1 MKRFLALVLTVA
13 LIVSLCP
20 LGTFSLTASAAGV
33 GSGNTTEFAG
43 GSGTASDPYLIS
55 TKEHLNNVRMYLS
68 AHFKMLNDLTFDGSD
83 FLYGGDFFN
92 NGIGW
97 KPIGTFKGVFDGN
110 NCTISNLYVDT
121 ATDNIGLFSYVKNG
135 TVKNVRLSNAFISGK
150 KYVGGI
156 CGYLE
161 ATPDHKASLSNC
173 YVDGEIKAQEY
184 AGGICGYSKDS
195 RAWNTTGGLNPTSYR
210 TFGIISIEKCY
221 NDAAVSANDFSAGIL
236 TTSYGADC
244 SVYSCVNSG
253 NIFSEGFSGGI
264 VSYLTGVDDYSTGY
278 NSLTGSYVRYYCDY
292 LSLNNCYNNG
302 RIQGMYAGGIAGG
315 ATSSTRSDVYGGI
328 SKSYNVGELIG
339 TTTDGIIAKI
349 GSCKVNL
356 CYSSS
361 KQTEEELQ
369 KVSTY
374 VDWDFDSTWSM
385 GGSKEYVYPELQHFT
400 LQGTVAIDGTVAYGQ
415 TVFPSIEGLTRK
427 PTSLEYVWYIDK
439 VQVHQGSEYTLD
451 SSDVGKD
458 LTVEVISNDFACAGY
473 VTSSKYKVSKSY
485 QPNTP
490 VLPELLTLSDN
501 SFEISTVPV
510 QEYSID
516 NLNWQSAGLF
526 KDLAPNK
533 KYTVYSRILEN
544 DVYFLGVSKVVFELT
559 TARRPLSGV
568 VNISGTPRFGS
579 VLKADVSGVG
589 PKGATYRYEW
599 KRGDVLVGT
608 SSSYTIV
615 REDIDQNITLY
626 VYGTDDYTGQLVSP
640 SMTATK
646 ANGTTPAAPV
656 IKTKTNTSVTLAERT
671 GYEYSKDKV
680 MWQDSTFFGGLSAA
694 TEYTFYQRF
703 KETDTVFASKASVGT
718 TAITLKNTIAAPSKP
733 VIKNVTNVSVTLE
746 AKVGYEYSADGV
758 KWQTA
763 NTFSGLT
770 PNTEYSFCQR
780 IAETPTDYASS
791 PSGWVFTVTLKNSVK
806 APAAPTVRSATDT
819 VVTLTPISGYEY
831 SKDGTTWQTSN
842 VFRGLT
848 PLSTYRFYQR
858 VAETN
863 RDYASPASQAVSF
876 KVKHIAPKPS
886 APVLKEKTNNKIVV
900 EYNEGYEYSL
910 GGSVWSTNTVFS
922 GLNPNTT
929 VSIYC
934 RIPENDTHYSSEVSS
949 ALTVTT
955 LKNTVSRPL
964 APTLSAKTDS
974 SVTLTHNSAY
984 EYSADGVVWQS
995 SNTFSGL
1002 LPNKEYTF
1010 YQRVA
1015 ETAVSYASEKSDAL
1029 TVRTYKMTVA
1039 KPLAPTVS
1047 QKTATS
1053 ITLVKQN
1060 GYEYSLDGVTWQTN
1074 NTFTGL
1080 KANTSY
1086 SFYQRIAETETAY
1099 VSQISPVL
1107 QVFTPKHTA
1116 KTPSAPTTSK
1126 ITATSIT
1133 LTSHSGYEYSK
1144 DGVTWQSGTTFS
1156 NLKANTSYTFY
1167 QRVAETSDTYASS
1180 ISAALV
1186 VKTAQKSACSKPV
1199 LAPAVYDYNAYMI
1212 QLVAINGYEYSRDN
1226 KTWTTNPQFTSLSA
1240 NKEYTFYQRVAET
1253 ASERASSAKSIKVST
1268 AKAGANSNTY
1278 YDRVLAYINANGSKD
1293 SKGDVCVVTSYRYD
1307 DGATSYFSIK
1317 NSGGTLVF
1325 AYLYD
1330 PAYSSSQI
1338 STMSEIVVKKGNK
1351 TATYEFTMFYSKYDD
1366 AIDYATDTVTF
1377 DRSRYTSSTT
1387 LSTAAKGVYITQSI
1401 FKKQFNADHQLFMSI
1416 WDGQLYKRLGF
1427 GLKSLGFTAYDGE
1440 GKVAC
1445 DPASGYHTGNSEVRC
1460 KRAATCSVDGNTGHT
1475 YCLTCGLKKVS
1486 GTIIKATGRHSYTNA
1501 CDADCNNCGEV
1512 RTVPSHKYDNACD
1525 ATCNVCKAT
1534 RSVSGHKFDN
1544 AGDTT
1549 CNVCGYTTVVKGD
1562 ANGDGA
1568 ISVTDMVMVKSH
1580 LLRKSTI
1587 TGSAA
1592 KAADTNGDGSITIT
1606 DFIQIKAHILGK
1618 SKLK

>member
-1 MKRFLALVLTVA
+1 MKRVLAVLLSVA
-13 LIVSLCP
+13 LMMSLCP
-20 LGTFSLTASAAGV
+20 LGTFNLTVSAADMEN
-33 GSGNTTEFAG
+33 GNITDFAG
-43 GSGTASDPYLIS
+43 GAGTVEDPYLVS
-55 TKEHLNNVRMYLS
+55 TKEHLDNVRFYRS
-68 AHFKMLNDLTFDGSD
+68 SHFKMVNDIEFEEAD
-83 FLYGGDFFN
+83 FSEGGDFYN
-92 NGIGW
+92 KGAGW
-97 KPIGTFKGVFDGN
+97 KPIDSFSGN
-110 NCTISNLYVDT
+110 FCGGYHTIENLFINRWEEENV
-121 ATDNIGLFSYVKNG
+121 GLFSQTTETAVIESVGLINVNISGATNAVGAICGEASQGSFKNCFVSG
-135 TVKNVRLSNAFISGK
+135 TVKGEK
-150 KYVGGI
+150 DVGGVI
-156 CGYLE
+156 GSTIGKTTVSECQNK
-161 ATPDHKASLSNC
+161 ATVISES
-173 YVDGEIKAQEY
+173 ES
-184 AGGICGYSKDS
+184 AGGILGRAYS
-195 RAWNTTGGLNPTSYR
+195 
-210 TFGIISIEKCY
+210 
-221 NDAAVSANDFSAGIL
+221 
-236 TTSYGADC
+236 TTSKSYTYNTFWKYYYTTYEWCYIDNCINNG
-244 SVYSCVNSG
+244 VVSG
-253 NIFSEGFSGGI
+253 NI
-264 VSYLTGVDDYSTGY
+264 
-278 NSLTGSYVRYYCDY
+278 
-292 LSLNNCYNNG
+292 
-302 RIQGMYAGGIAGG
+302 AGGIIGLAP
-315 ATSSTRSDVYGGI
+315 TTVYESFRPSNQTAYYI
-328 SKSYNVGELIG
+328 TEPDAQLKCCYSIGEIIG
-339 TTTDGIIAKI
+339 TQDSGGLVGCGFDYETTP
-349 GSCKVNL
+349 
-356 CYSSS
+356 SSFYMLEEQKEYTKNFGTELDS
-361 KQTEEELQ
+361 KAFRFQNSFT
-369 KVSTY
+369 
-374 VDWDFDSTWSM
+374 DWDFNTIWTM
-385 GGSKEYVYPELQHFT
+385 GGNKEYLYPELQCFT
-400 LQGTVAIDGTVAYGQ
+400 LDGTLEMEGDCVYQ
-415 TVFPSIEGLTRK
+415 STVKANASKLKRIDDSFSYK
-427 PTSLEYVWYIDK
+427 WYIDD
-439 VQVHQGSEYTLD
+439 VQVSESEMYTLCEN
-451 SSDVGKD
+451 DVGKN
-458 LTVEVISNDFACAGY
+458 LKLEVIGNCPLNMGSIFSEE
-473 VTSSKYKVSKSY
+473 VTVGKAV
-485 QPNTP
+485 QIMHP
-490 VLPELLTLSDN
+490 VIPELLYLDDN
-501 SFEISTVPV
+501 KIEITAVAT
-510 QEYSID
+510 QEYSI
-516 NLNWQSAGLF
+516 NNVNWQISGVFENL
-526 KDLAPNK
+526 DPNK
-533 KYTVYSRILEN
+533 TYTVYSRILEN
-544 DVYFLGVSKVVFELT
+544 DLYLLGESVEVLNAT
-559 TARRPLSGV
+559 TDRRALSGKV
-568 VNISGTPRFGS
+568 SITGTSRFGDT
-579 VLKADVSGVG
+579 LKADVSAVG
-589 PKGATYRYEW
+589 PQGVTYRYEW

-615 REDIDQNITLY
+615 QEDIDQNITLY

-680 MWQDSTFFGGLSAA
+680 TWQDSTFFGGLSAA

-733 VIKNVTNVSVTLE
+733 VIKSVTNVSVTLE
-746 AKVGYEYSADGV
+746 AKTGYEYSADGV

-763 NTFSGLT
+763 NTFSDLT
-770 PNTEYSFCQR
+770 PNMEYSFCQR
-780 IAETPTDYASS
+780 IAETSTDYASAQ
-791 PSGWVFTVTLKNSVK
+791 SGYVYVVTLKNSVK
-806 APAAPTVRSATDT
+806 SPAPPTVKSATDT
-819 VVTLTPISGYEY
+819 AVTLTPIAGYEY
-831 SKDGTTWQTSN
+831 SKDGSTWQTSN
-842 VFRGLT
+842 VFSGLT
-848 PLSTYRFYQR
+848 TLNTYRFYQR
-858 VAETN
+858 VSETD
-863 RDYASPASQAVSF
+863 RDYASPASQSVSF